1 VELDKSKMDEYIPLL
16 TWRIAHEKLAWGVL
30 LLMGGGVA
38 MADACNVNQLYFNL
52 PYICN
57 IK

>member
-1 VELDKSKMDEYIPLL
+1 MDEYIPLL

-30 LLMGGGVA
+30 LLMGGGFA

-52 PYICN
+52 PYTVIN
-57 IK
+57 IAEIMLT